1 MATRMSYDP
10 PLSAGRDLAQSHMT
24 LGKVFTF
31 QVEYP
36 RPFWREAE
44 LSGAVLSLDH
54 DVSLVYDN
62 CVPDSDAGILVAFV
76 EGTHARALHTM
87 DEQERT
93 RRVIEDLTAF
103 FGAEGARPTEV
114 LQRNWS
120 EEQYTRGCCG
130 GRFATGRWTTVG
142 AHLAAPCG
150 LIHWA
155 GAETSA
161 VWNGYIDGAIRSGQR
176 VAAEVVAEQA

>member
-1 MATRMSYDP
+1 MDP
-10 PLSAGRDLAQSHMT
+10 GQLLLDG
-24 LGKVFTF
+24 
-31 QVEYP
+31 
-36 RPFWREAE
+36 
-44 LSGAVLSLDH
+44 SL
-54 DVSLVYDN
+54 LT
-62 CVPDSDAGILVAFV
+62 GILVAFV
-76 EGTHARALHTM
+76 EGTHARAFHTM

-93 RRVIEDLTAF
+93 RRVLADLTAF
-103 FGAEGARPTEV
+103 FGDEAALPTEV

-120 EEQYTRGCCG
+120 EEQYTRGCYG
-130 GRFATGRWTTVG
+130 GRFATGLWTTVG

-176 VAAEVVAEQA
+176 AAAEVVTEQA